1 MSAGQGSIS
10 FENLPPQSPAG
21 ITAANEGLYLNGS
34 TVQLGA
40 PDTGQEESP
49 LTVERYIYLGTNSLR
64 LVDSYNNFRSL
75 GFTLD
80 NDIAVFDYDYQAT
93 ELRFYPASGLEINF
107 GEVAADPGA
116 KVFAIRGR
124 LQTNYGDG
132 VKSSGIW
139 ELGTLEPLGTCT
151 YTPIVDS
158 YIMVIINNTEYAIPC
173 GTVVCE

>member
-10 FENLPPQSPAG
+10 FEQLPPQSPAG
-21 ITAANEGLYLNGS
+21 ITAANEGIYLNGS

-107 GEVAADPGA
+107 GGVAADPGPG
-116 KVFAIRGR
+116 VLAIRGR
-124 LQTNYGDG
+124 LQTGYDG
-132 VKSSGIW
+132 VPSTGIW
-139 ELGTLEPLGTCT
+139 QLGDIQPLGTCT
-151 YTPIVDS
+151 YTAAVDS
-158 YIMVIINNTEYAIPC
+158 YIMVYINGTEYAIPY